1 MTNVL
6 DTLNQEQRLAAEAVN
21 GPVMVFAGAGTGK
34 TKTLIARIIHMIND
48 ENINPRNILAITFT
62 KKATAEMRER
72 LSAHM
77 EDGKASLVHIS
88 TIHSLCNRIL
98 RRNIEYLGYKRD
110 FEIIDDEEIQKVLT
124 DVYKKENIDR
134 KLYSPKAMAKMI
146 GDYKNGIR
154 PLRGEEQKVSELYQ
168 GYLKENNM
176 LDFDDLLIFTNKV
189 LDIKEVLEYYQ
200 ELFKY
205 ILVDEFQDTNIEQY
219 EIIKKLASKYRN
231 IFVVG
236 DDDQSIYSF
245 RGACID
251 NILSF
256 SKRDFKDAKVF
267 KLQENYRSN
276 QSILNGAN
284 SLIKNNTI
292 REPKELFTNIKG
304 IQKPVIVHD
313 AYYYEDEVRF
323 VVNEITH
330 LVNHE
335 KYTYSDIAILYR
347 NNALSRN
354 FELGLIESKI
364 PYNLYGGFS
373 YLKRKEIK
381 DIISY
386 FRFIIDD
393 TKLAHF
399 KRIIDRPS
407 RGIGDKTIEKI
418 ESIMQETGTNVLG
431 AIKVLYKANP
441 STKNKS
447 LDEFRQII
455 EGLQES
461 IEKMSLVSFFDE
473 LINKTGYLE
482 MLKEEDTEEANRV
495 NNLMEFKSI
504 LYKVEETFENQDL
517 SQKDKIQT
525 SLDEIILDQSY
536 GDEDKKEGV
545 TLSTIHSVKGLEF
558 KVVFV
563 VGLEEGIF
571 PSIREEQDV
580 EEERRVAYVAFTRA
594 KERLYL
600 TSSTRRLIYGRVV
613 RNQKSRFMMEFLLSN
628 DLQEMVKE
636 TQEEEKQKGEMKVG
650 SKVNHTFFGYGMVI
664 ALDDKFAQILFE
676 KDNSIRKITKDHPTI
691 SVVNE

>member
-1 MTNVL
+1 
-6 DTLNQEQRLAAEAVN
+6 
-21 GPVMVFAGAGTGK
+21 
-34 TKTLIARIIHMIND
+34 
-48 ENINPRNILAITFT
+48 
-62 KKATAEMRER
+62 
-72 LSAHM
+72 
-77 EDGKASLVHIS
+77 
-88 TIHSLCNRIL
+88 
-98 RRNIEYLGYKRD
+98 
-110 FEIIDDEEIQKVLT
+110 
-124 DVYKKENIDR
+124 
-134 KLYSPKAMAKMI
+134 
-146 GDYKNGIR
+146 
-154 PLRGEEQKVSELYQ
+154 
-168 GYLKENNM
+168 
-176 LDFDDLLIFTNKV
+176 
-189 LDIKEVLEYYQ
+189 
-200 ELFKY
+200 
-205 ILVDEFQDTNIEQY
+205 
-219 EIIKKLASKYRN
+219 
-231 IFVVG
+231 
-236 DDDQSIYSF
+236 
-245 RGACID
+245 
-251 NILSF
+251 
-256 SKRDFKDAKVF
+256 
-267 KLQENYRSN
+267 
-276 QSILNGAN
+276 
-284 SLIKNNTI
+284 
-292 REPKELFTNIKG
+292 
-304 IQKPVIVHD
+304 
-313 AYYYEDEVRF
+313 
-323 VVNEITH
+323 
-330 LVNHE
+330 
-335 KYTYSDIAILYR
+335 
-347 NNALSRN
+347 
-354 FELGLIESKI
+354 
-364 PYNLYGGFS
+364 
-373 YLKRKEIK
+373 
-381 DIISY
+381 
-386 FRFIIDD
+386 
-393 TKLAHF
+393 
-399 KRIIDRPS
+399 
-407 RGIGDKTIEKI
+407 
-418 ESIMQETGTNVLG
+418 MQETGTNVLG

>member
-1 MTNVL
+1 MSNVL
-6 DTLNQEQRLAAEAVN
+6 DTLNQEQKLAASTVE

-48 ENINPRNILAITFT
+48 KNIDPRNILAITFT

-77 EDGKASLVHIS
+77 EEGKASLVHIS

-98 RRNIEYLGYKRD
+98 RKTIEYLGYKRD

-134 KLYSPKAMAKMI
+134 KLYSPKVIAKII

-154 PLRGEEQKVSELYQ
+154 PLYGEEKRIYELYQ

-189 LDIKEVLEYYQ
+189 LDIKEVLDYYQ
-200 ELFKY
+200 ALYKY

-219 EIIKKLASKYRN
+219 EIVKKLASKYRN

-245 RGACID
+245 RGACVD

-256 SKRDFKDAKVF
+256 SKKDFKDAKVF

-292 REPKELFTNIKG
+292 REPKELFTNLSG
-304 IQKPVIVHD
+304 PSKPIIVHD

-323 VVNEITH
+323 VVNEISH

-335 KYTYSDIAILYR
+335 KYAYSDIAILYR

-386 FRFIIDD
+386 LRFIIDD
-393 TKLAHF
+393 SKLVHF

-418 ESIMQETGTNVLG
+418 QTIMSEKQINVLE
-431 AIKVLYKANP
+431 AIKMLYEANP

-447 LDEFRQII
+447 LEEFRLII
-455 EGLQES
+455 EGLQDS
-461 IEKMSLVSFFDE
+461 IEKMDLVSFFDE
-473 LINKTGYLE
+473 LVDKTGYLE
-482 MLKEEDTEEANRV
+482 MLKEEDTEETNRV

-504 LYKVEETFENQDL
+504 LYKVEETFENQEL

-536 GDEDKKEGV
+536 GDEDKNEGI

-571 PSIREEQDV
+571 PSIRDEVDI

-594 KERLYL
+594 KEKLYL

-613 RNQKSRFMMEFLLSN
+613 RNQKSRFLTEFLISN
-628 DLQEMVKE
+628 ELQEMVKE
-636 TQEEEKQKGEMKVG
+636 DTEKQKGEMKVG
-650 SKVNHTFFGYGMVI
+650 CKVNHTFFGYGMVI
-664 ALDDKFAQILFE
+664 AMDDKFVQILFE
-676 KDNSIRKITKDHPTI
+676 KDNTIRKITKDHPTI